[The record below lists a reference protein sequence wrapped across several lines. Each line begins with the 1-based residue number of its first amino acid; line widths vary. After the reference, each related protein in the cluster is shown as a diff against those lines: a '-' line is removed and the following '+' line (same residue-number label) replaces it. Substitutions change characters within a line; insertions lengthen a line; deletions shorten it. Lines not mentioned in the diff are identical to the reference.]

1 MEESENRDLQ
11 EQELEGLKMTLTDQE
26 LKVLT
31 EDEIEYNLIPQRD
44 GNKPIELR
52 VCL

>member
-1 MEESENRDLQ
+1 VARESISRDEIIVTYFEGIMEESENRDLQ

-31 EDEIEYNLIPQRD
+31 ED
-44 GNKPIELR
+44 
-52 VCL
+52 